1 MESKKIIFALF
12 ILVSVC
18 GNLFSQEENQQYI
31 HKNLT
36 RTTLTF
42 STGYFPEYRTSSVY
56 LTGNLEYYTNNK
68 ISVRGDSYYFV
79 NIIKTPKYTIAQVPI
94 PLKNNGL
101 FFGALY
107 HFKSNSHFDPY
118 LGLQPGIAI
127 SQSLIENQTSSV
139 TANPLFS
146 SVLGF
151 NYYAKK
157 YAHLF
162 INARYVSGKHLSDA
176 RTPMSLN
183 EIRFEFGLG
192 FNLF

>member
-18 GNLFSQEENQQYI
+18 GNIFSQEENKQYI
-31 HKNLT
+31 HKNLS

-42 STGYFPEYRTSSVY
+42 STGYFPKNKVSSVY
-56 LTGNLEYYTNNK
+56 LTGNVEYYTNNK
-68 ISVRGDSYYFV
+68 ISVRGDGYYFV
-79 NIIKTPKYTIAQVPI
+79 NNLSESVLSSEYI
-94 PLKNNGL
+94 PNQNHGL

-107 HFKSNSHFDPY
+107 HFKNNSHFDPY

-127 SQSLIENQTSSV
+127 SQSKNNFQTSSV

>member
-1 MESKKIIFALF
+1 MESKKIIFTLC
-12 ILVSVC
+12 ILVTVC
-18 GNLFSQEENQQYI
+18 GNIFSQEENKQYI
-31 HKNLT
+31 HKNLS

-42 STGYFPEYRTSSVY
+42 STGYFPKNKVSSVY
-56 LTGNLEYYTNNK
+56 LTGNVEYYTNNK
-68 ISVRGDSYYFV
+68 ISVRGDGYYFV
-79 NIIKTPKYTIAQVPI
+79 NNLSESILSNEFI
-94 PLKNNGL
+94 PNQNDGL

-118 LGLQPGIAI
+118 LGLQPAIAI
-127 SQSLIENQTSSV
+127 SQSKNNMQISSITV
-139 TANPLFS
+139 NPLFS

-162 INARYVSGKHLSDA
+162 INARYVSGKHLSEA
-176 RTPMSLN
+176 SSPMSLN